1 MLTRRIA
8 MAALTAIGI
17 KFMKTVLNAP
27 RIFLSPIHFEGILI
41 LYYTT
46 ERSIDMFKKQ
56 QRQLDI
62 ILSIACLAFIALLSV
77 LTYLQDKKA

>member
-1 MLTRRIA
+1 

-17 KFMKTVLNAP
+17 KFIKTVLNAP
-27 RIFLSPIHFEGILI
+27 RIFLSPTHFKGILV
-41 LYYTT
+41 LYSTT

-62 ILSIACLAFIALLSV
+62 ILSIACLIFIAILSV
-77 LTYLQDKKA
+77 LTYLQDNKA